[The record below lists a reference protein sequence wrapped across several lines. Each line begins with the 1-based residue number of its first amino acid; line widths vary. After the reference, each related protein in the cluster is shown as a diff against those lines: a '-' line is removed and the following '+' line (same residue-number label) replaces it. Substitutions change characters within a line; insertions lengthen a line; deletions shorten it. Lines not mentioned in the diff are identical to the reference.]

1 MNMCQMR
8 DLFETSMQV
17 WEVSRIRFL
26 LENDCGY
33 GIDTFQGVF
42 VDQLCWR
49 CYKDMKLLSESTET
63 DVNTDRVV
71 RQRWVCWAHVVASD
85 PHDLREGYCC
95 RKQVANVLEVVERQN
110 HYNIY
115 QNKDREERWGDWRIR
130 LLTSMEVDIQRLRDR
145 KNCGTVAVAAL
156 SYS

>member
-1 MNMCQMR
+1 M
-8 DLFETSMQV
+8 
-17 WEVSRIRFL
+17 SRIRFL

-42 VDQLCWR
+42 VDRLY
-49 CYKDMKLLSESTET
+49 CYKDMKLLSGSTET

-71 RQRWVCWAHVVASD
+71 RQRWVCWAHVAESD
-85 PHDLREGYCC
+85 PHDLWDCYYCH
-95 RKQVANVLEVVERQN
+95 KQVAIVLEVVERQN

-115 QNKDREERWGDWRIR
+115 QNMDREERWGDWRIR
-130 LLTSMEVDIQRLRDR
+130 LLTSMEVDIQRLEDR
-145 KNCGTVAVAAL
+145 KNCATVAVAVL